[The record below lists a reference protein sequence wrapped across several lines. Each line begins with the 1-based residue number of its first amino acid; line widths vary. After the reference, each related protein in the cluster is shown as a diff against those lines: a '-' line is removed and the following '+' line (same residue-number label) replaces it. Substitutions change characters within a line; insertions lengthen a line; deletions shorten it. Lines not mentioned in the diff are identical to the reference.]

1 MLKCFTAGES
11 HGKCLIATVSG
22 LPAGLKIDEEFINTK
37 LKERQGGFGRG
48 GRMKIET
55 DTVEI
60 LTGIRKGT
68 TIGSPLVMKIHNKD
82 YKIDTLPD
90 VNLPRP
96 GHADL
101 SGILKYGAGDA
112 RDILERA
119 SARETAARVAC
130 GAVCEIMLA
139 DFGIEF
145 YSHVTE
151 TGPVKITKRA
161 DFPSDNEILKDSQ
174 MRCIDKDAEAKM
186 IEFLTEAVDEKDTA
200 GGIVEVIISGV
211 PVGIGSHASWDT
223 KLDAM
228 LAGGLMSIQ
237 AIKGVEVGLGFDCA
251 RTKGSKVHDEI
262 FYNEDA
268 DKNCIKGGYFRKTN
282 NAGGIEGGISNGE
295 DIIVKAAM
303 KPIPTLM
310 QPLLSVDI
318 NTKEEAKAS
327 TERSDV
333 CAVSACSIVCETSA
347 AIEIA
352 KAFLDKFGGDSMSE
366 IKRNYNSYI
375 ESIQKM

>member
-1 MLKCFTAGES
+1 MLKCMTAGES

-22 LPAGLKIDEEFINTK
+22 LPAGLKIDEEFINSK

-55 DTVEI
+55 DKVEI
-60 LTGIRKGT
+60 LTGIRKGF

-90 VNLPRP
+90 VFLPRP

-101 SGILKYGAGDA
+101 SGILKYGLEDA
-112 RDILERA
+112 RSVLERA

-130 GAVCEIMLA
+130 GAICQTMLA

-151 TGPVKITKRA
+151 TGPVKITKKA
-161 DFPSDNEILKDSQ
+161 DFPSDNEILKESEL
-174 MRCIDKDAEAKM
+174 RCIDKEAEKEM
-186 IEFLTEAVDEKDTA
+186 ISFLKEAVTEKDTA
-200 GGIVEVIISGV
+200 GGIVEVVIKGV
-211 PVGIGSHASWDT
+211 PVGIGSYISWET

-228 LAGGLMSIQ
+228 LAGSLMSIQ

-251 RTKGSKVHDEI
+251 RTKGSNVHDEI

-268 DKNCIKGGYFRKTN
+268 DINCTKGGYFRKTN

-310 QPLLSVDI
+310 QPLKSIDI
-318 NTKEEAKAS
+318 NTKEETKAS

-333 CAVSACSIVCETSA
+333 CAISACSIVCETASA
-347 AIEIA
+347 VEIA
-352 KAFLDKFGGDSMSE
+352 KAFLEKFGSDSMDE
-366 IKRNYNSYI
+366 TKRNYNSYI
-375 ESIQKM
+375 EAIQKR

>member
-1 MLKCFTAGES
+1 MLKCITAGES

-22 LPAGLKIDEEFINTK
+22 LPAGLKIDEDFINAK
-37 LKERQGGFGRG
+37 LKERQSGFGRG

-60 LTGIRKGT
+60 LTGIRKGF
-68 TIGSPLVMKIHNKD
+68 TIGSPLVMKIHNND
-82 YKIDTLPD
+82 YKINTLPD
-90 VNLPRP
+90 VYLPRP

-101 SGILKYGAGDA
+101 SGILKYDLDDA
-112 RDILERA
+112 RSVLERA

-130 GAVCEIMLA
+130 GAVCQTMLA

-151 TGPVKITKRA
+151 VGPVKISQKA
-161 DFPSDNEILKDSQ
+161 DFPSDNEILKTSEL
-174 MRCIDKDAEAKM
+174 RCIDKEAEKNM
-186 IEFLTEAVDEKDTA
+186 ISFLQEAVDEKNTA
-200 GGIVEVIISGV
+200 GGIVEIIIKGV
-211 PVGIGSHASWDT
+211 PVGIGSYVSWET

-228 LAGGLMSIQ
+228 LAGNIMSIQ
-237 AIKGVEVGLGFDCA
+237 AIKGVEIGLGFDCA
-251 RTKGSKVHDEI
+251 RTKGSNVHDEI

-268 DKNCIKGGYFRKTN
+268 DKNCNKGGYFRKTN
-282 NAGGIEGGISNGE
+282 NAGGIEGGMSNGE
-295 DIIVKAAM
+295 DIIIKAAM

-310 QPLLSVDI
+310 QPLKSIDI
-318 NTKEEAKAS
+318 NTKKETPAS

-333 CAVSACSIVCETSA
+333 CAVSACAIVCETSS

-352 KAFLDKFGGDSMSE
+352 KAFLDKFGSDSMNE

-375 ESIQKM
+375 DSIQKK

>member
-1 MLKCFTAGES
+1 MLKCVTAGES
-11 HGKCLIATVSG
+11 HGKCLIATISG
-22 LPAGLKIDEEFINTK
+22 LPAGLKIDEDFINSK
-37 LKERQGGFGRG
+37 LKERQSGYGRG
-48 GRMKIET
+48 GRMQIET

-60 LTGIRKGT
+60 LTGIRKGVS
-68 TIGSPLVMKIHNKD
+68 IGSPLVMKIHNKD

-90 VNLPRP
+90 VHLPRP

-101 SGILKYGAGDA
+101 SGILKYGFDDA
-112 RDILERA
+112 RYILERA

-130 GAVCEIMLA
+130 GAICQTMLA

-145 YSHVTE
+145 FSHVTE
-151 TGPVKITKRA
+151 TGPVKITKKA
-161 DFPSDNEILKDSQ
+161 DFPSDNSILADSL
-174 MRCIDKDAEAKM
+174 MRCIDKEAEEKM
-186 IEFLTEAVDEKDTA
+186 IEFLKETVAEKDTA
-200 GGIVEVIISGV
+200 GGVVEIIVKGV
-211 PVGIGSHASWDT
+211 PVGIGSHVSWET

-228 LAGGLMSIQ
+228 LAGGLMSVQ
-237 AIKGVEVGLGFDCA
+237 AIKGVEIGLGFDCA
-251 RTKGSKVHDEI
+251 RTKGSNVHDEI
-262 FYNEDA
+262 FYNEEA
-268 DKNCIKGGYFRKTN
+268 EKNCTKGGFFRESN

-295 DIIVKAAM
+295 DIVVRAAM

-310 QPLLSVDI
+310 QPLKSIDI

-333 CAVSACSIVCETSA
+333 CAISACAIVCEAAT

-352 KAFLDKFGGDSMSE
+352 KAFTAKFAGDSINE

-375 ESIQKM
+375 ESIQKI